1 MHILEEE
8 QGGVDFVKEVIAQ
21 AAAAA
26 VRAAGS
32 AADSARQASVALPRA
47 RLWIAKFEARQ
58 RRERR
63 RRAAAKR
70 IRKRGKRKS
79 GE

>member
-1 MHILEEE
+1 M
-8 QGGVDFVKEVIAQ
+8 KEVVAQ
-21 AAAAA
+21 AASVA
-26 VRAAGS
+26 VRAARL

-79 GE
+79 GK

>member
-32 AADSARQASVALPRA
+32 AAEGARQASVELPRE
-47 RLWIAKFEARQ
+47 RLCIAKFEAKQRQ
-58 RRERR
+58 ERR
-63 RRAAAKR
+63 RRAAVER
-70 IRKRGKRKS
+70 IRKRGRRRSRK
-79 GE
+79 